1 MKGQD
6 KEGDHLLKCPKIDE
20 IPKLLRQFHDISG
33 HDGINATFHSI
44 SSEYYWK
51 GISKSVKEYVSCY
64 F

>member
-1 MKGQD
+1 M
-6 KEGDHLLKCPKIDE
+6 KCPKIDE
-20 IPKLLRQFHDISG
+20 IPKLLRQFHDLSG